1 VEVVSRVRKPLKL
14 DEAVKRQ
21 LERHMVKM
29 QIQRCFGLPKKVLAS
44 YKKLSETIQELQD
57 YHPPPHRHT
66 VLPYHSPFQKFLINT
81 RKNSFTVNTETGC
94 PERLWSVLL
103 WRC

>member
-1 VEVVSRVRKPLKL
+1 MEVVHRVRKPLKL

-44 YKKLSETIQELQD
+44 YKKLSETTQELQD

-66 VLPYHSPFQKFLINT
+66 VLPYRSPFQHWDRHART
-81 RKNSFTVNTETGC
+81 RKRAVQPPGPQQESTAPVET
-94 PERLWSVLL
+94 RT
-103 WRC
+103 